1 MGNRRLGRKRLYAVE
16 KLGQSL
22 DLAAGAGIS
31 PAIVSATQHRQG
43 SQIISE
49 IVLDLGTGKADIVGG
64 GADTDAIGVA
74 SADASITQLT
84 VAKFGVITEMR
95 VVCLEAPTGGDTD
108 VDFHAHAS
116 AINTAASPTIAI
128 SGLAG
133 LTAVGQD
140 VVADIDDNGLADDY
154 LYITNGSGSGS
165 GSMTAGK
172 FVILIYG
179 FVVPDDLA

>member
-1 MGNRRLGRKRLYAVE
+1 MKRLGRKRLYSLE
-16 KLGQSL
+16 KLGQKVELS
-22 DLAAGAGIS
+22 AGAGIKD
-31 PAIVSATQHRQG
+31 AIVSATQHRQG
-43 SQIISE
+43 SQIITE
-49 IVLDLGTGKADIVGG
+49 IVMDLGTAKASIIGG
-64 GADTDAIGVA
+64 GADTDAIGVV
-74 SADASITQLT
+74 SKDASITQLT

-95 VVCLEAPTGGDTD
+95 VVCLEAPAGGDTD

-140 VVADIDDNGLADDY
+140 VTADIDDNSLANDF

-165 GSMTAGK
+165 GAMTAGK

-179 FVVPDDLA
+179 FVAPDDLV